1 MTTPIKAILA
11 TGFAQPR
18 FSIKRGDTLPPILA
32 QIVDPYGAVGLT
44 GANVE
49 LRFWPSSCCSLP
61 PASQVRTV
69 VCTLVNSTIGIV
81 RAGLDSTDTAVA
93 GEYEMEFRITYP
105 GGAQIT
111 APNDGSLQLVIYD
124 TP

>member
-1 MTTPIKAILA
+1 MTTPVKAVLA

-18 FSIKRGDTLPPILA
+18 FSIKRGDTLPPLLA

-44 GANVE
+44 GATVE

-61 PASQVRTV
+61 PASQVRTI
-69 VCTLVNSTIGIV
+69 VCTVTNPYIGAV
-81 RAGLDSTDTAVA
+81 QAVLDSTDTAVA

-105 GGAQIT
+105 GGAQVT
-111 APNDGSLQLVIYD
+111 APNDGNLQLVILD
-124 TP
+124 HP